1 MCISFKP
8 PRYFSAAACNFP
20 LYFSIC
26 LIYNKNMIN
35 QTNVNYGKTRSV
47 IRDIFEYGKLRKA
60 EIGEEN
66 VFDFSL
72 GNPSVPSPEEV
83 RTELIKLISETD
95 PVALHGYTSAQGD
108 FSVRKAVADDLNARF
123 KTNFT
128 ADSIYMT
135 CGAAASLCITLNA
148 LLNAGD
154 EVITFAPFFPEY
166 AVFTANAGG
175 TLKAVE
181 CDKNFQPDIEKF
193 AAALT
198 EKTKAVIINSPNN
211 PSGVVYTERVIK
223 SVCAALE
230 KHKKNTGNRIYII
243 SDEPYRE
250 LVFGGA
256 YVPFIMNYYS
266 ESVVCYSFSKSLS
279 LPGERIGYIAVN
291 NAAEDSKEI
300 YAAVCGAGR
309 ALGYVCAPALFQQL
323 IKRVLGKTVDVS
335 VYKMNRDRLCAAL
348 TSYGFD
354 VVKPDGAFYLFVK
367 SPGPDANAF
376 AERARAHELLI
387 VPADSFGVKGYVRI
401 SYCVSPHTIEK
412 SLPAFKALADE
423 YK

>member
-1 MCISFKP
+1 
-8 PRYFSAAACNFP
+8 
-20 LYFSIC
+20 
-26 LIYNKNMIN
+26 MIN

-47 IRDIFEYGKLRKA
+47 IRELFEYGKKRKA

-72 GNPSVPSPEEV
+72 GNPSVPAPDEV
-83 RTELIKLISETD
+83 RGELVKLITQTD

-123 KTNFT
+123 KTELN
-128 ADSIYMT
+128 ADCIYMT

-166 AVFTANAGG
+166 AVFTAHAGG
-175 TLKAVE
+175 VLKAVE
-181 CDKNFQPDIEKF
+181 SGENFQPDIEKF
-193 AAALT
+193 KAALT

-211 PSGVVYTERVIK
+211 PSGVVYGEKTVK
-223 SVCAALE
+223 NLCAALKEHE
-230 KHKKNTGNRIYII
+230 KMTGKKVYLI

-250 LVFGGA
+250 LVFDGI
-256 YVPFIMNYYS
+256 YVPFIMNFYPD
-266 ESVVCYSFSKSLS
+266 SVVCYSFSKSLS
-279 LPGERIGYIAVN
+279 LPGERIGYAAVN
-291 NAAEDSKEI
+291 NAMQNFAEV
-300 YAAVCGAGR
+300 YAGVCGAGR

-323 IKRVLGKTVDVS
+323 VKKVLGRTSDIS
-335 VYKMNRDRLCAAL
+335 VYKANRDRLCAAL
-348 TSYGFD
+348 TEYGFE

-367 SPGPDANAF
+367 SPEEDANAF
-376 AERARAHELLI
+376 AERAKKHELLI

-401 SYCVSPHTIEK
+401 SYCVSPQTVEK
-412 SLPAFKALADE
+412 SLPAFKALAE
-423 YK
+423 SYR